1 MLPSSFGSIT
11 VRSAHLGDL
20 PVIGR
25 LMAPFVAQGELLA
38 RTEGEMWNLLPQ
50 SFLAEGEGRTV
61 GFAALEIYSQKLS
74 EIQCLSYEDS
84 ALAPEIIAALLHAS
98 LGRAC
103 EHRILEVM
111 AVVPPRLDSTLS
123 TCGFHSILPGQKKAM
138 FIRTG
143 RGSTGRS
150 RITPQFPLHD
160 VVIRPACTDDATSV
174 ARFLTP
180 FVARGELLSRT
191 EEELL
196 TLLRHGF
203 VAETEGRIVGFTA
216 LEIYSEKLAE
226 VQCISVEEAYRGQG
240 IGRRLVMLCVDRAS
254 QLHIAETMAITARE
268 EVLRHCGFDDSLP
281 GAKITLFV
289 RNRFES
295 SSSRRAV

>member
-1 MLPSSFGSIT
+1 MLPCSFGSIT

-38 RTEGEMWNLLPQ
+38 RTEGEMWDLLPQ
-50 SFLAEGEGRTV
+50 SFLAEVDGRAV

-74 EIQCLSYEDS
+74 EIQCLSYEES
-84 ALAPEIIAALLHAS
+84 ALAPEIIAALLQVC
-98 LGRAC
+98 LGQAR

-111 AVVPPRLDSTLS
+111 AVVPPRLESTLAE
-123 TCGFHSILPGQKKAM
+123 CGFYVILPGQKKAM

-143 RGSTGRS
+143 RGSAGRNES
-150 RITPQFPLHD
+150 TPQAPLRD
-160 VVIRPACTDDATSV
+160 VVIRPACIGDATSV
-174 ARFLTP
+174 ARFLAP
-180 FVARGELLSRT
+180 FVARGELLPRT

-203 VAETEGRIVGFTA
+203 VAEAKGRIVGFTA

-226 VQCISVEEAYRGQG
+226 VQCVSVEEAYRGQG
-240 IGRRLVMLCVDRAS
+240 IGRRLVTLCVDRAR

-268 EVLRHCGFDDSLP
+268 EVLRRCGFDDSLP
-281 GAKITLFV
+281 GAKIALFV
-289 RNRFES
+289 RNRF
-295 SSSRRAV
+295 